1 MPLPWTALS
10 SFYIVTFALS
20 GKHHGGRICIVTFA
34 LSGKHYG
41 GRIWVSS
48 FSIHFYI
55 FSTQCT
61 LTITFSLCKED
72 SAQS

>member
-20 GKHHGGRICIVTFA
+20 GKHH
-34 LSGKHYG
+34 G

-72 SAQS
+72 SAKS